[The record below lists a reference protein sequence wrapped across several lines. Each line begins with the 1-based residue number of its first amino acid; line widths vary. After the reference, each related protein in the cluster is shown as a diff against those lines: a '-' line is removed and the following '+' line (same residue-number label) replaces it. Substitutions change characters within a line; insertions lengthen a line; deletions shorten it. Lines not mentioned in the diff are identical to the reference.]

1 MKLVTLTLSSLFLL
15 TGCAIPGVDSE
26 SDAKACEQLVSLT
39 QPENL
44 SLELLDTAKIASDL
58 RSTAGVEAGEE
69 LGAKIEELATA
80 LEQDPIDTAALAPI
94 ATEIALR
101 CTLVG
106 VSFDLTG
113 LTALLG

>member
-1 MKLVTLTLSSLFLL
+1 MLLL
-15 TGCAIPGVDSE
+15 TGCAQGNDE
-26 SDAKACEQLVSLT
+26 READAQACEQLVSLT
-39 QPENL
+39 KPENL
-44 SLELLDTAKIASDL
+44 SLELLNPAKIASDL
-58 RSTAGVEAGEE
+58 RSTAGTVAGQE
-69 LGAKIEELATA
+69 LGSQIESLATA

-106 VSFDLTG
+106 VSFDLTA